1 MLDYSWLLLKDKK
14 DLTPEFLSH
23 FPNAKTAGCYDKL
36 DKVNADIKILSVK
49 FSRVGA
55 KTFKCYPNL
64 KYIICRSHGID
75 NINLDLCN
83 QHNVEVIASY
93 PTTQF
98 AAEYIIHY
106 LKEINAQQLYLWFG
120 YGNIAKEVIKLSHTE
135 SQTDYF
141 VDSKTDLDCIQ
152 PVFPNVNTLIVTVPL
167 CDKTCLIINKGL
179 LKNFKGT
186 IISIARSDVLNNKDL
201 LDAIKIGNINYL
213 VADCL
218 NTKYR
223 DELLA
228 TNKVTFTHHTAW
240 NFNFNEQTY
249 IQAVKQVI
257 DKYA

>member
-1 MLDYSWLLLKDKK
+1 MPDYNWLLLKDKK
-14 DLTPEFLSH
+14 DLTPEFLSY
-23 FPNAKTAGCYDKL
+23 FPNSKVSGCYDKL
-36 DKVNADIKILSVK
+36 DGVDTNIKVLSVK
-49 FSRVGA
+49 FSKVGA
-55 KTFKCYPNL
+55 KSFVCFPNL
-64 KYIICRSHGID
+64 KYIVCRSHGID
-75 NINLDLCN
+75 NINLALCK
-83 QHNVEVIASY
+83 QHNVQVIATY
-93 PTTQF
+93 PTSQF
-98 AAEYIIHY
+98 VAEYIIYHI
-106 LKEINAQQLYLWFG
+106 KELNAQPPYLYFG

-141 VDSKTDLDCIQ
+141 VDSKTDLAFIQ
-152 PVFPNVNTLIVTVPL
+152 PALLNVNTLIVTVPL
-167 CDKTCLIINKGL
+167 CNKTCLVIDKGL
-179 LKNFKGT
+179 LENFKGT

-218 NTKYR
+218 NTEYR